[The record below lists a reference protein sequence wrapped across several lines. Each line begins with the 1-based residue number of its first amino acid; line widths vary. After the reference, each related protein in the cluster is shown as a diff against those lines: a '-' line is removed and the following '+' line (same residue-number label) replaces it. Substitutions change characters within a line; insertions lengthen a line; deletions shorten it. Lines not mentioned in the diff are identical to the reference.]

1 MIVLEQ
7 FSELDVLLQAASRLG
22 VSPVIGIRARLTTRH
37 AGHWGS
43 TSGDGAKFGLRPAE
57 IVAVVNKLS
66 SKGMLDCLKLLH
78 FHAGSQADLL
88 QILKAKCAKQ
98 SFYSSD
104 LFFELGSAPNI
115 PIWTLQWIA

>member
-1 MIVLEQ
+1 MIILEQ

-88 QILKAKCAKQ
+88 QILKTKCAKHLLL
-98 SFYSSD
+98 SSV
-104 LFFELGSAPNI
+104 LHLNI
-115 PIWTLQWIA
+115 SIWTLQ